1 MYYIQAAAAPREYAA
16 RPSALPP
23 ALAADLAFASLA
35 LDALEASPAI
45 TCQHAQLPQ
54 ADVRAAQ
61 QPNACA
67 VDPAP
72 EMSNASYLRLQAAL
86 AALQA
91 APSQLRGRTAALA
104 SLAAE
109 ADSWLRD
116 LVQSPRPAEARA
128 CPNSKPTASVPQHN
142 LT

>member
-16 RPSALPP
+16 RASSLPA
-23 ALAADLAFASLA
+23 ALAADVAFASLA

-54 ADVRAAQ
+54 ADVRSP
-61 QPNACA
+61 QPNTCA
-67 VDPAP
+67 IDLAR
-72 EMSNASYLRLQAAL
+72 EMSNASCLRLQATL

-91 APSQLRGRTAALA
+91 APSLLRGRAAALA

-116 LVQSPRPAEARA
+116 LVQSPHPAEARA
-128 CPNSKPTASVPQHN
+128 CTNSTCVSA
-142 LT
+142 